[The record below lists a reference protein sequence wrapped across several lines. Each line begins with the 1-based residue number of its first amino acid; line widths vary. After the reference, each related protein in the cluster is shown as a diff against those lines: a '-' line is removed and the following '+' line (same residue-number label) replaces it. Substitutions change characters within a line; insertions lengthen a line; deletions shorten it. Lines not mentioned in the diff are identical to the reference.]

1 MELVGQNRGNY
12 FTSPLPPYK
21 IPFKVTLHL
30 FLRSWGF
37 LTVCSSSL
45 RSPAGEAIAKK
56 AADSLDFSFSASW
69 AFTWK
74 KMVIKLCKIYY
85 SHLGG
90 NACKGFVRFDRRQLP
105 TSHLLFFLTGLLLLF
120 FLLLQLLL
128 LLLLFLLPRLLGNF
142 QCSLPHICKKLV
154 ANNFF
159 SRVWIFSRSVITL
172 KVDKIT
178 WSGISFLLLIGNII
192 TITCSSIGFGL
203 LIGKT
208 PSSFLLLL
216 PGLLCHSHPPSLQHV
231 MQVLS

>member
-105 TSHLLFFLTGLLLLF
+105 TSHLLFFLAGLLLLL

-128 LLLLFLLPRLLGNF
+128 LLLLLLLPRLLGNF
-142 QCSLPHICKKLV
+142 QCSLSHICKKLV
-154 ANNFF
+154 DLMISPQESECFPGLCIAL
-159 SRVWIFSRSVITL
+159 R
-172 KVDKIT
+172 VDKMT
-178 WSGISFLLLIGNII
+178 WYGISFLFLSASQSPVPASVLDFWLGRPPPPFFFFSPVFFAIPI
-192 TITCSSIGFGL
+192 
-203 LIGKT
+203 
-208 PSSFLLLL
+208 LLL
-216 PGLLCHSHPPSLQHV
+216 CNT
-231 MQVLS
+231 